1 VKHLAIFIGI
11 VITSV
16 IVAVANVVVA
26 RITGF
31 NVFSLK
37 IWLVIPAGAAI
48 VGFAAASGGLL
59 AARLFHAKPNWF
71 DAVAM
76 MVSAAATMFLIYYL
90 DYITMVLD
98 DGRKAADLISF
109 EDFVNISLTKTH
121 MIVGR
126 GARDVGEIGEAGY
139 WLAVAEFVGFLL
151 GGLSTFTFASAMPRC
166 VA

>member
-1 VKHLAIFIGI
+1 MKHLAFFIGI

-90 DYITMVLD
+90 DYITMVRRRTKG
-98 DGRKAADLISF
+98 GRPNLIRGFCEHFADQNAH
-109 EDFVNISLTKTH
+109 DRWT
-121 MIVGR
+121 R
-126 GARDVGEIGEAGY
+126 RA
-139 WLAVAEFVGFLL
+139 
-151 GGLSTFTFASAMPRC
+151 
-166 VA
+166 